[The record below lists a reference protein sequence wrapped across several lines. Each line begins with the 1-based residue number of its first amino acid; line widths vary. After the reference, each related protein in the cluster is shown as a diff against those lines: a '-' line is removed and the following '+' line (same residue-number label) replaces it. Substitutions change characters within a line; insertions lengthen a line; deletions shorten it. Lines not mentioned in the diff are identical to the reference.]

1 MRLLVLT
8 MASAWTP
15 GDQLLV
21 ALGAELAAHGDVVTI
36 ACPSGGAV
44 ERAVVDAFPRL
55 PVRAVTGAG
64 TFARVRSLRGI
75 VRALRPDAVLVEGAS
90 DALLAAFAVG
100 RGGRVVRR
108 VPVALGPAGRARDA
122 DGWRSRLAAG
132 YATVT
137 SWGRETLSVSW
148 PPPADGSR
156 RGDGDAATVPT
167 EHARGTRAAAL
178 WIVPP
183 DEHDEHTAIA
193 LRAAARLVG
202 RHPSLRIML
211 LGDVARL
218 QSTRV
223 HAASLGL
230 TAFVDVLPLDAL
242 LHADRVTASAV
253 WVTAGGD
260 AGAIATLAA
269 MQHGVPVIV
278 PPALPSAAMVAARIT
293 GFVPDE
299 ADLAPTIAD
308 VARLLSD
315 EHERH
320 LMGSAA
326 RTRALRL
333 YGWEAYV
340 AAARGVLAGSGAR
353 REVTP

>member
-15 GDQLLV
+15 GDRLLV
-21 ALGAELAAHGDVVTI
+21 ALGAGLAAHGDVVTI
-36 ACPSGGAV
+36 ACASGGGV
-44 ERAVVDAFPRL
+44 ERALVGAFLRL

-64 TFARVRSLRGI
+64 TFAHVRSLRGI

-90 DALLAAFAVG
+90 DALLAALAVG

-108 VPVALGPAGRARDA
+108 VPVARGAAGRARGT
-122 DGWRSRLAAG
+122 DGWRVRLAAA

-137 SWGRETLSVSW
+137 PWGGDSLSVSW
-148 PPPADGSR
+148 PPPGAGSR
-156 RGDGDAATVPT
+156 RGNGDAAAVPM
-167 EHARGTRAAAL
+167 EHARGTPAASL

-183 DEHDEHTAIA
+183 DDHDEHTAIA

-202 RHPSLRIML
+202 RHPSLRIVL

-230 TAFVDVLPLDAL
+230 TAFVDVLPMDAL
-242 LHADRVTASAV
+242 LQAEAVDASVV

-269 MQHGVPVIV
+269 MQHGLPVIV
-278 PPALPSAAMVAARIT
+278 PPALPCAAMVAARIT

-308 VARLLSD
+308 VARVLSD
-315 EHERH
+315 DHDRH
-320 LMGSAA
+320 TMGAAA
-326 RTRALRL
+326 RARALRL

-340 AAARGVLAGSGAR
+340 AAARGVLAGADAQQEG
-353 REVTP
+353 TP